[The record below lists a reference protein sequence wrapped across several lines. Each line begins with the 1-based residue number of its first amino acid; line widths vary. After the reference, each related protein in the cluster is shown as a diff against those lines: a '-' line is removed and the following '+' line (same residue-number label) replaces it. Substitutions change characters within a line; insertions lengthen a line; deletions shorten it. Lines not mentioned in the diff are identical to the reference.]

1 MIGQALGFAFL
12 AGLSPTA
19 LVVATVLL
27 GSADPRR
34 TVLFFLAGAVV
45 MTVVVGVVIFVALR
59 AGGLQHPAEREPR
72 YGLRLGLGALAI
84 AASLVLVSR
93 KPRPK
98 DPNKK
103 PNLVSRLVARPAP
116 ASAFA
121 AGLLVFTPSITFV
134 AAIQAIATAEDSVA
148 LVALVA
154 VLVVTIVV
162 VLAWLPLVL
171 YMLAPDATTRTLK
184 TIDGW
189 LRDHGRAL
197 LIAGLAVGG
206 IALVLDG
213 ALGLT
218 G

>member
-27 GSADPRR
+27 GSANPRR

-45 MTVVVGVVIFVALR
+45 MTVVVGVAIFFALR
-59 AGGLQHPAEREPR
+59 AGGLQHADEREPR
-72 YGLRLGLGALAI
+72 YGLRLGLGVLAI
-84 AASLVLVSR
+84 AAGLVLASR

-116 ASAFA
+116 QTAFA
-121 AGLLVFTPSITFV
+121 AGLLVFTPSLTFI
-134 AAIQAIATAEDSVA
+134 AAVQVMATAEEGVA
-148 LVALVA
+148 LVALAA

-162 VLAWLPLVL
+162 VLAWLPLLL

-184 TIDGW
+184 AIDGW
-189 LRDHGRAL
+189 LRDHGRAV

-206 IALVLDG
+206 IALVVDG
-213 ALGLT
+213 AIGLV

>member
-27 GSADPRR
+27 ASANPRR
-34 TVLFFLAGAVV
+34 TVLFFLAGAVL
-45 MTVVVGVVIFVALR
+45 MTVVVGAAIFVALR
-59 AGGLQHPAEREPR
+59 AGGLQHTAEREPR

-93 KPRPK
+93 KPRPR

-103 PNLVSRLVARPAP
+103 PNLVSRLVARPSP

-121 AGLLVFTPSITFV
+121 AGLLVFTPSITFI
-134 AAIQAIATAEDSVA
+134 AAIQVIATAEDGIA
-148 LVALVA
+148 LVALAA

-162 VLAWLPLVL
+162 VLAWLPLLL

-184 TIDGW
+184 AIDGW
-189 LRDHGRAL
+189 LRDHGRAV
-197 LIAGLAVGG
+197 LIACLAVGG
-206 IALVLDG
+206 IALVVDG
-213 ALGLT
+213 ALGLA